1 MSFPLSNLGSKLT
14 ILGIANQHKSNYNL
28 AIKYKCKTYCQKG
41 NGNMLDQIKQEINKA
56 LTEITDLEL
65 LDLILKLLICENG

>member
-1 MSFPLSNLGSKLT
+1 MLD
-14 ILGIANQHKSNYNL
+14 IANQLIFIYNL

-56 LTEITDLEL
+56 LTEVTDLEL